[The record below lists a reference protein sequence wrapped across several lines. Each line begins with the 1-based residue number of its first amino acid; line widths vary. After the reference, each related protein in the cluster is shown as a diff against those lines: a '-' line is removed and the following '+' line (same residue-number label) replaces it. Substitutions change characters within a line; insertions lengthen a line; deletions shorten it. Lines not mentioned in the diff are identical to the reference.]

1 MRDTCGRPDRGAQVR
16 QGMGGAV
23 RVSVSQASS
32 LSWGFEQ
39 DLESFAA
46 LGVRAV
52 TVLPLKIDLVGLDVA
67 RRAIERS
74 GLRVAGYG
82 TCGYFAL
89 HDPAR
94 LAGDIEVM
102 RRHLVVAG
110 ELGADTVTIVS
121 GSGGGR
127 PYRESE
133 ARFRWVVEQILPDAE
148 RANVVLTFENTA
160 PMRVDLG
167 FVHTF
172 HDALD
177 LVASIDSSWFKA
189 CLELNNAWME
199 RFLYGDIAAHAG
211 RIGLVQVNDFAEG
224 TRTTPDRVP
233 LGDGIIPLDRIF
245 EALISSGY
253 AGWYEI
259 EQVGPDIERLG
270 YEESIR
276 RSLQYFD
283 EFEQSKL
290 AAGGPDPRRT
300 P

>member
-1 MRDTCGRPDRGAQVR
+1 
-16 QGMGGAV
+16 V

-32 LSWGFEQ
+32 LSWSFEQ
-39 DLESFAA
+39 DLESYVA

-52 TVLPLKIDLVGLDVA
+52 TVLPLKVEPVGLDVA

-82 TCGYFAL
+82 TCGYFSL
-89 HDPAR
+89 HDPDR

-102 RRHLVVAG
+102 RRHLAVAG

-121 GSGGGR
+121 GSGRGR
-127 PYRESE
+127 PYGESE
-133 ARFRWVVEQILPDAE
+133 ASFRRVIEQILPDAE
-148 RANVVLTFENTA
+148 RAKVVLTFENTA

-199 RFLYGDIAAHAG
+199 RFLYDDIAAHAD

-276 RSLQYFD
+276 RSLRYFD

-290 AAGGPDPRRT
+290 ATSGPDPSWT